1 MFTELQLYTRSDTK
15 YRRGKDESARI
26 PASKK
31 LSYRKMSRQGTVI
44 SATNSGLSQKQ
55 RHQFANKGLY
65 SKSYGF
71 SSSHVCM

>member
-44 SATNSGLSQKQ
+44 SATNSGYEADSPIRYLGG
-55 RHQFANKGLY
+55 AAG
-65 SKSYGF
+65 
-71 SSSHVCM
+71 